1 VFLICAGEAN
11 GGQEPAGDPE
21 CCRVPEQSKVA
32 FRALCLSAVVIRG
45 ELEMVAHMCEDAGVP
60 PEGLH
65 ERVEALKKWLRSEG
79 VEQHLSDVE
88 RGLFARP
95 LGSWEEQAMIDASW
109 RKESLGVLLWA
120 LSVLDAMPAYDEE
133 FPEKVHME
141 RVGWLRPASEFLSKV
156 KVRSPEEIGRARDI
170 AELWHWRARTRQLQ
184 EQGYKPPDEFGSL
197 DEIVRTAARVA
208 HKDGDI
214 PRPIE
219 GDFPAFG
226 KAYRDLTEEEYS
238 RTTSIAMERHFALN
252 WLCGYAEDWD
262 EVPTD
267 T

>member
-1 VFLICAGEAN
+1 VPEVYGD
-11 GGQEPAGDPE
+11 QKPVGDPE
-21 CCRVPEQSKVA
+21 CCRVPEQREVA
-32 FRALCLSAVVIRG
+32 FRALCLSALVTRG
-45 ELEMVAHMCEDAGVP
+45 EIEMLARMCKDAGVP
-60 PEGLH
+60 ADGLD
-65 ERVEALKKWLRSEG
+65 ERIEALKSWLKTQG
-79 VEQHLSDVE
+79 VQQHLSDVE

-95 LGSWEEQAMIDASW
+95 LGRWKEQAVIDASW

-120 LSVLDAMPAYDEE
+120 LSVLDAMPAYDTE
-133 FPEKVHME
+133 FSEKLHTE
-141 RVGWLRPASEFLSKV
+141 AVGWLTPASEFLSRV
-156 KVRSPEEIGRARDI
+156 KVRPSEEIGRARNI

-184 EQGYKPPDEFGSL
+184 EQGYEAPDEFGSL
-197 DEIVRTAARVA
+197 DEIVKTAARLA
-208 HKDGDI
+208 HDNGDI

-238 RTTSIAMERHFALN
+238 RATSIAMERHYALN